1 MIRDPRPLRRGAA
14 VLALAAAALAARPSA
29 AAPTPRLLLLRI
41 DMNNLSS
48 YPDDPPPRLAAL
60 EAALRDRLA
69 GCGYEVPPPD
79 SAAERRANAGNGY
92 FYAHPDEAARLGREL
107 GATYVLV
114 PRLNRASSYVTD
126 LQLHVVRA
134 ADGMVVSNRAVE
146 LKGFG
151 MTAPVTAHLTVR
163 GAAWMADQVSQ
174 AVEWAAAGSGAVPA
188 RRCRA

>member
-1 MIRDPRPLRRGAA
+1 MSRRARRLRH
-14 VLALAAAALAARPSA
+14 AAALALAGATLAARPP
-29 AAPTPRLLLLRI
+29 APTPRLLLLRI
-41 DMNNLSS
+41 DVNNLSS
-48 YPDDPPPRLAAL
+48 YPDDPPARLAAL
-60 EAALRDRLA
+60 ETALRDRLA
-69 GCGYEVPPPD
+69 GCGYEVPPVD

-92 FYAHPDEAARLGREL
+92 FYAHPDAAAALGREL
-107 GATYVLV
+107 GAAWVLV

-134 ADGMVVSNRAVE
+134 ADAMVVSNRAVE

-174 AVEWAAAGSGAVPA
+174 AVEWAAAGSRTIPP

>member
-1 MIRDPRPLRRGAA
+1 MSRRARRRRGAA
-14 VLALAAAALAARPSA
+14 ALALAGAALG
-29 AAPTPRLLLLRI
+29 AAPPAPRLLLLRI

-69 GCGYEVPPPD
+69 GCGYDVPPVD
-79 SAAERRANAGNGY
+79 RAAERRANAGSGY
-92 FYAHPDEAARLGREL
+92 FYAHPDAAAQLARET
-107 GATYVLV
+107 GATWVLV

-134 ADGMVVSNRAVE
+134 ADGVVVSNRAVE

-174 AVEWAAAGSGAVPA
+174 AVEWAAAGGGAPPA
-188 RRCRA
+188 GRRCRA

>member
-1 MIRDPRPLRRGAA
+1 MSRITRRLRGIAA
-14 VLALAAAALAARPSA
+14 ALALAGAALAARPP
-29 AAPTPRLLLLRI
+29 APAPRVLLLRI

-48 YPDDPPPRLAAL
+48 YPDDPPSRLADL

-69 GCGYEVPPPD
+69 GCGYAVPPVD
-79 SAAERRANAGNGY
+79 SAAERRANAGAGY
-92 FYAHPDEAARLGREL
+92 FYAHPDAAAQLGRET
-107 GATYVLV
+107 GATWVLV
-114 PRLNRASSYVTD
+114 PRLNRASSYVID

-151 MTAPVTAHLTVR
+151 MTPEVTAHLTRR

-174 AVEWAAAGSGAVPA
+174 AVDWAAAGGGAVPA

>member
-1 MIRDPRPLRRGAA
+1 M
-14 VLALAAAALAARPSA
+14 
-29 AAPTPRLLLLRI
+29 
-41 DMNNLSS
+41 
-48 YPDDPPPRLAAL
+48 PPA
-60 EAALRDRLA
+60 
-69 GCGYEVPPPD
+69 D

-92 FYAHPDEAARLGREL
+92 FYAHPDEAARLARET
-107 GATYVLV
+107 GATWALV

-134 ADGMVVSNRAVE
+134 ADGIVVSNRAVE

-151 MTAPVTAHLTVR
+151 MTPDVTARLTVR

-174 AVEWAAAGSGAVPA
+174 AVEWAAGGSREVPA